1 MLRISQHLY
10 AQHMPAQH
18 YQLTTAAIQSLI
30 KASLPSVTTPGLT
43 SPPQLT
49 SSNNSMTQSAEQQ
62 GNNPTSHPSDTRA
75 ADDMPRSANMGVEA
89 DMALVTQPD
98 AQASAMEQTWL
109 LTPGGIIDTQAAT
122 SAAALCQP
130 SLLAVALK
138 AAQTGNC
145 QPEVFSLHTSHSDG
159 ASGSQD
165 AHDSGGMECLLLICV
180 LAASSCWCSGK
191 DLDSVA
197 LNSADNEPRAPQ
209 VYHA

>member
-1 MLRISQHLY
+1 
-10 AQHMPAQH
+10 MPAWH
-18 YQLTTAAIQSLI
+18 NNLTAAAIQSLI
-30 KASLPSVTTPGLT
+30 KAALPSGTTLGLT

-62 GNNPTSHPSDTRA
+62 GSNPTSHPSDTPA
-75 ADDMPRSANMGVEA
+75 ADDMPPSVNMGVQA
-89 DMALVTQPD
+89 DTASVTQPD
-98 AQASAMEQTWL
+98 AQASAMEPTWL
-109 LTPGGIIDTQAAT
+109 LTPGGAMDTQAAT

-165 AHDSGGMECLLLICV
+165 AGEFGGMECLLLICV

-197 LNSADNEPRAPQ
+197 LNSADNEPGAPQ